1 MQECIDARG
10 VFVTLD
16 CCTLCTVS
24 TVEESP
30 LAQHIVQPNSMV
42 IYLVVRRGYHLILR
56 FAVSSVLHVASSCLV
71 LLYVLTGDRRCFQ
84 NPFLTVGFRIENKKR
99 GIITPGL
106 TSHGDCIVVIQCV
119 DRES

>member
-56 FAVSSVLHVASSCLV
+56 FAVSGVGAP
-71 LLYVLTGDRRCFQ
+71 RR
-84 NPFLTVGFRIENKKR
+84 
-99 GIITPGL
+99 
-106 TSHGDCIVVIQCV
+106 V
-119 DRES
+119 DRLGWFALCFDG